1 MPHIQLTGLL
11 DTSRREAT
19 TIRIRGVMA
28 PSDREKIIVRTSI
41 IGIAANIMLVA
52 FKAVVGLAANSIA
65 IVLDAVNNLTDALSS
80 VITIIGAKLAG
91 KRPDREHP
99 LGHGRYE
106 YLSAMVIVA
115 IVLYAGI
122 TSLIESVK
130 KIISPEVADYSTVT
144 LVIVAAAVIVKIL
157 LGRYV
162 SAKGKQVDSNSLVAS
177 GKDAL
182 FDAAISASVL
192 AAALIYIATGISLEA
207 YVGVII
213 SIVIVKA
220 GIDMLRETLD
230 DILGSRPDA
239 DLAKG
244 IKRTVC
250 ADPEVLGAYDLLLES
265 YGPDLTIGSIHV
277 EVVDTMTAAEID
289 ALTRRVQAA
298 VLEEHHIALATVGI
312 YSRNTANDEIAEIR
326 SSVTRIAMG
335 HEGVLQMHGFYVDI
349 EHRRLSFDLIIDF
362 AVPNRDELYTHIVED
377 VKALYPDYQLNII
390 LDRDLSD

>member
-1 MPHIQLTGLL
+1 
-11 DTSRREAT
+11 
-19 TIRIRGVMA
+19 MA
-28 PSDREKIIVRTSI
+28 PLDRERIIVRTSI
-41 IGIAANIMLVA
+41 IGIVANILLVA
-52 FKAVVGLAANSIA
+52 FKAAVGLAANSIA

-91 KRPDREHP
+91 KRPDRKHP

-122 TSLIESVK
+122 TSLVESIK
-130 KIISPEVADYSTVT
+130 KIIYPEVADYSMVT
-144 LVIVAAAVIVKIL
+144 LIIVAAAVIVKII

-162 SAKGKQVDSNSLVAS
+162 SAKGKQVDSGSLIAS

-192 AAALIYIATGISLEA
+192 AAALIYLGTGIALEA

-213 SIVIVKA
+213 SIVIIKA

-230 DILGSRPDA
+230 DILGSRPDT
-239 DLAKG
+239 DLAQG

-250 ADPEVLGAYDLLLES
+250 SDTDVLGAYDLLLES
-265 YGPDLTIGSIHV
+265 YGPDLTIGAIHV
-277 EVVDTMTAAEID
+277 EVIDTMTAFEID
-289 ALTRRVQAA
+289 AMTRRIQAA
-298 VLEEHHIALATVGI
+298 VLKEHHIALATVGI
-312 YSRNTANDEIAEIR
+312 YSRNTSDDEVAEMR
-326 SSVTRIAMG
+326 SSITRVAMG
-335 HEGVLQMHGFYVDI
+335 HEGVLQMHGFYADLEQKRI
-349 EHRRLSFDLIIDF
+349 SFDLIIDF
-362 AVPNRDELYTHIVED
+362 ETPDRVDLYKHISDD
-377 VKALYPDYQLNII
+377 VQELYPDFDFVIT

>member
-1 MPHIQLTGLL
+1 MNA
-11 DTSRREAT
+11 RE
-19 TIRIRGVMA
+19 
-28 PSDREKIIVRTSI
+28 RERIIVRTSI
-41 IGIAANIMLVA
+41 VGIVANVLLVG
-52 FKAVVGLAANSIA
+52 FKAAVGLAANSIA

-80 VITIIGAKLAG
+80 VITILGAKLAG
-91 KRPDREHP
+91 KKPDKDHP

-122 TSLIESVK
+122 TSLVESVR
-130 KIISPEVADYSTVT
+130 KIIEPEVADYSIVT
-144 LVIVAAAVIVKIL
+144 LVVVAAAVIVKIA

-162 SAKGKQVDSNSLVAS
+162 SAKGKQVDSGSLVAS

-239 DLAKG
+239 ALATG
-244 IKRTVC
+244 IKNTIS
-250 ADPEVLGAYDLLLES
+250 ADPDMLGAYDLLLDS
-265 YGPDLTIGSIHV
+265 YGPDLTIGAVHV
-277 EVVDTMTAAEID
+277 EVLDTMNAAQID
-289 ALTRRVQAA
+289 AMTRRIQAA
-298 VLEEHHIALATVGI
+298 VFEEHHIVLATVGI
-312 YSRNTANDEIAEIR
+312 YSRNTTDDVVADMR
-326 SSVTRIAMG
+326 SAITRCAMS
-335 HEGVLQMHGFYVDI
+335 HDGVLQMHGFYVDV
-349 EHRRLSFDLIIDF
+349 EAKRVSFDLIIDF
-362 AVPNRDELYTHIVED
+362 EVSDREELYAHIASEVQE
-377 VKALYPDYQLNII
+377 LYPDYTFAIT